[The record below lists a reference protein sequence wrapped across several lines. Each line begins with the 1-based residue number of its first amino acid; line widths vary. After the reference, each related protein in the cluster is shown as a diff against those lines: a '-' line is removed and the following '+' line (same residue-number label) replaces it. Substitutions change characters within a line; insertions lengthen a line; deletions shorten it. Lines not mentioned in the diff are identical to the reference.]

1 MPSDLTSTDAPTS
14 PDAPTTDATAS
25 HGAGR
30 PYYLTTA
37 IAYPN
42 GAPHIGHAY
51 EYISADALARFKR
64 LDGFDVRFL
73 TGTDVHGQKMQQTAE
88 KEGIPTAELAN
99 RNSDRFQ
106 ELQDR
111 LGSSYHRF
119 IRTSDEDHKRAS
131 AAIWQ
136 RMAVDGD
143 SASPSSP
150 STSAITASGIPA
162 VWEALMKATRRSI
175 AR

>member
-1 MPSDLTSTDAPTS
+1 MSADTDPTAGTS
-14 PDAPTTDATAS
+14 S

-73 TGTDVHGQKMQQTAE
+73 TGTDVHGQKMQQTAQAA
-88 KEGIPTAELAN
+88 GVPTAELAAE
-99 RNSDRFQ
+99 NSDRFQ
-106 ELQDR
+106 ALQDR
-111 LGSSYHRF
+111 LGSSYDRF

-131 AAIWQ
+131 EAIWQ
-136 RMAVDGD
+136 RMADAGD
-143 SASPSSP
+143 
-150 STSAITASGIPA
+150 IYLDKYSG
-162 VWEALMKATRRSI
+162 
-175 AR
+175 